1 MYLIL
6 WWCRALPSNVN
17 KHVQVIAMGLTCVRQ
32 RLAPFSLTRADEMR
46 VNVAL
51 QAVDGF
57 AQQLLEGVSA
67 VTLLT

>member
-1 MYLIL
+1 
-6 WWCRALPSNVN
+6 
-17 KHVQVIAMGLTCVRQ
+17 
-32 RLAPFSLTRADEMR
+32 MR